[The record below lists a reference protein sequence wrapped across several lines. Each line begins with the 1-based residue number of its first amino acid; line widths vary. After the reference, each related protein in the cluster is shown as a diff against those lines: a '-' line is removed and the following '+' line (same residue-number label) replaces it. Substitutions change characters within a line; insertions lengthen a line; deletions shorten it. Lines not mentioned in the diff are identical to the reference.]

1 MYIFFESISRQ
12 KYEHTVDT
20 LSLKNGKYYISWQMP
35 YSIHEN
41 LCVNVPFTQFMEALP
56 QYNKVHIY
64 DKNTG
69 AEIRVILSQGKGTS

>member
-1 MYIFFESISRQ
+1 
-12 KYEHTVDT
+12 
-20 LSLKNGKYYISWQMP
+20 MP

-56 QYNKVHIY
+56 QYNKAHIY